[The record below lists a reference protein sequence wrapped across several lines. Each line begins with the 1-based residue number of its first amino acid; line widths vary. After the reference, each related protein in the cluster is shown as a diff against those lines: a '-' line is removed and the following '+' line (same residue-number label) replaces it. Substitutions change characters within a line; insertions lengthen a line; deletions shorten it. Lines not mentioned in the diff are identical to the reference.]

1 MARKRGA
8 SEHKLVLTD
17 SGRPSECTAR
27 EFTVSAKIS
36 NEVFE
41 SALYCSS
48 GSNQRRIDSA
58 AVCRFSGSKRG
69 DSPFAVP
76 LRPGSASQSL
86 GQPFSMSSEPVFAH
100 HSNHPGVMQPLI
112 QEHQR
117 TTKGCAVERG
127 IEFSNRHELST
138 SYTAFSS
145 DLGSWP
151 HLGARG
157 KDTGLSSKDSSKGLS
172 ATVGL
177 GFGVG
182 VGSNGADTGPAST
195 DSDIPGPLALA
206 RWGST

>member
-8 SEHKLVLTD
+8 SKHGLVLTD

-41 SALYCSS
+41 SVLHCSG
-48 GSNQRRIDSA
+48 GSNRGQIDSA
-58 AVCRFSGSKRG
+58 AVCRLSGSKRG

-86 GQPFSMSSEPVFAH
+86 GQPFSMSSEPVFPH
-100 HSNHPGVMQPLI
+100 HPGVMHPLI
-112 QEHQR
+112 QEHE
-117 TTKGCAVERG
+117 GCAVGSG
-127 IEFSNRHELST
+127 IEFSNRHELAT

-151 HLGARG
+151 HLWARG
-157 KDTGLSSKDSSKGLS
+157 EDTGLASKNSSKRVG

-177 GFGVG
+177 GVGVG
-182 VGSNGADTGPAST
+182 VASGVGGWGWGGADTGPAST
-195 DSDIPGPLALA
+195 DSYIPGPLALE
-206 RWGST
+206 RWGYI